1 MTEITIK
8 FKDRN
13 RSDLKLKV
21 QQDFCVDYFP
31 NGLIRI
37 PLATKE
43 GVSVYKIFSGD
54 IIEEMTEVIREDK
67 GVRND

>member
-21 QQDFCVDYFP
+21 QQDFCVDYFQ
-31 NGLIRI
+31 NGLVRI

-43 GVSVYKIFSGD
+43 GVSVFKVFSAD
-54 IIEEMTEVIREDK
+54 IIEEMTEV
-67 GVRND
+67 VRHENEGD